1 MKRTMVTN
9 AAAEEQATR
18 NYQTRL
24 ATQIFDRD
32 FSFGISITSESD
44 RLIDAWVKLGIPRKQ
59 AIKNLG
65 DLLCEFEQVF
75 ADAGKSIEQ
84 EAIRLQNAM
93 QHCDGI
99 AF

>member
-1 MKRTMVTN
+1 MVTN
-9 AAAEEQATR
+9 AAAEEQATS

-32 FSFGISITSESD
+32 FSFGFSLTDESD

-59 AIKNLG
+59 AIENLG
-65 DLLCEFEQVF
+65 ELLCEFEHVF
-75 ADAGKSIEQ
+75 ADAGKSIAQ
-84 EAIRLQNAM
+84 ELIRLQNDM
-93 QHCDGI
+93 QRCDGI